1 MVERRQSKEPRYAQ
15 VAADLRAAI
24 RRGDFGPD
32 SQIPTEA
39 ELCATYSVSR
49 FTVREA
55 LRQLQNERLIRR
67 KRGSGTVV
75 EANGGD
81 AYRQSLSDVNEILQ
95 YAAGSTFEFEPKG
108 EVTLSGKRAR
118 ELGVEAGERWFLFS
132 GLRMMAG
139 HHRPIAATE
148 AFVHRDFAGVV
159 ARLKPEGTIFRQ
171 LEQLS
176 GRHVAR
182 ITQDIRAIGASA
194 TDAAMLGVPRRS
206 PCLRILRCY
215 FDPDGQ
221 LLELSVS
228 VHPGDLFTYSMHID
242 ADA

>member
-1 MVERRQSKEPRYAQ
+1 MPDRRLTKEPRYAQ

-24 RRGDFGPD
+24 RRGDFGTD
-32 SQIPTEA
+32 QQIPTEA
-39 ELCATYSVSR
+39 ELCATYKVSR

-75 EANGGD
+75 ESAAGD

-95 YAAGSTFEFEPKG
+95 YAAGSTFQFEPKG
-108 EVTLSGKRAR
+108 EVVLTTKRAR
-118 ELGVEAGERWFLFS
+118 ELGVEPGERWFLFS

-148 AFVHRDFAGVV
+148 AYVHRDFAAVV
-159 ARLKPEGTIFRQ
+159 GKLMPEGTIFRQ

-194 TDAAMLGVPRRS
+194 IDAAMLGIPRRS
-206 PCLRILRCY
+206 PCLRIVRAY

-221 LLELSVS
+221 PLEVSVS